1 MCVDAPPCV
10 TLWHL
15 VGYFGIPECPLRP
28 TWCQIWYFWHQ
39 RHNIMMSAWLR
50 NGCNWLALRSHNI
63 RQQRIAFICVWWF
76 VCDINVTFL
85 SFWSIKRI
93 HMTRNQIILTKQSGR
108 VPKNLTASRILQILI
123 ALCQIKAK
131 IHSFPTMYIIGG
143 GKFGLTRWKKC
154 LKPKRSPKN
163 SCFGGNESQLHN
175 FGRVWDPNFLRWPQF
190 GGCPRKAT
198 CLSFK
203 MSYVQGP

>member
-1 MCVDAPPCV
+1 MNNII
-10 TLWHL
+10 LKL
-15 VGYFGIPECPLRP
+15 GKLREEYS
-28 TWCQIWYFWHQ
+28 WYQILTFSVFL
-39 RHNIMMSAWLR
+39 RCADNFNFAWLTPTVGVLCLK
-50 NGCNWLALRSHNI
+50 NFSSLILSHTTKN
-63 RQQRIAFICVWWF
+63 R
-76 VCDINVTFL
+76 
-85 SFWSIKRI
+85 
-93 HMTRNQIILTKQSGR
+93 IILTKQSGR

-190 GGCPRKAT
+190 GGYPRKAT

>member
-1 MCVDAPPCV
+1 MSGSGDRNFPPVQSYERFFC
-10 TLWHL
+10 LPP
-15 VGYFGIPECPLRP
+15 GFGQVPGPQLSLPR
-28 TWCQIWYFWHQ
+28 Y
-39 RHNIMMSAWLR
+39 
-50 NGCNWLALRSHNI
+50 
-63 RQQRIAFICVWWF
+63 
-76 VCDINVTFL
+76 CD
-85 SFWSIKRI
+85 K
-93 HMTRNQIILTKQSGR
+93 TRNQIILTKQSGR
-108 VPKNLTASRILQILI
+108 VTKILTASRILQISI
-123 ALCQIKAK
+123 ALCQIKAQ

-175 FGRVWDPNFLRWPQF
+175 FRQVWDPNFLRWPQF
-190 GGCPRKAT
+190 RGYPRKAT

>member
-1 MCVDAPPCV
+1 MKFHKLCFSFTLWCAMCVDAPPCV

-39 RHNIMMSAWLR
+39 RHNIMMSAWPR

-85 SFWSIKRI
+85 SCWSIKLWF
-93 HMTRNQIILTKQSGR
+93 IIVIRACVSNGLNIVLKEVFGDYNNDKGSH
-108 VPKNLTASRILQILI
+108 
-123 ALCQIKAK
+123 
-131 IHSFPTMYIIGG
+131 HS
-143 GKFGLTRWKKC
+143 WKKRFFV
-154 LKPKRSPKN
+154 K
-163 SCFGGNESQLHN
+163 
-175 FGRVWDPNFLRWPQF
+175 
-190 GGCPRKAT
+190 
-198 CLSFK
+198 SFR
-203 MSYVQGP
+203 

>member
-1 MCVDAPPCV
+1 MFGTKIRIESEMFECKHILEILHPPL
-10 TLWHL
+10 TK
-15 VGYFGIPECPLRP
+15 ITIES
-28 TWCQIWYFWHQ
+28 Q
-39 RHNIMMSAWLR
+39 MS
-50 NGCNWLALRSHNI
+50 
-63 RQQRIAFICVWWF
+63 
-76 VCDINVTFL
+76 
-85 SFWSIKRI
+85 K
-93 HMTRNQIILTKQSGR
+93 TRNQIILTKQSGR
-108 VPKNLTASRILQILI
+108 VPKILTASKILQISI

-190 GGCPRKAT
+190 GGYPRKAT

>member
-1 MCVDAPPCV
+1 MILKHARWCV
-10 TLWHL
+10 
-15 VGYFGIPECPLRP
+15 P
-28 TWCQIWYFWHQ
+28 TTP
-39 RHNIMMSAWLR
+39 R
-50 NGCNWLALRSHNI
+50 NAHWMWTEFNKLGKEKHWDQKIQS
-63 RQQRIAFICVWWF
+63 
-76 VCDINVTFL
+76 CDIYWRLIPTVQCLTT
-85 SFWSIKRI
+85 K
-93 HMTRNQIILTKQSGR
+93 NQIILTKQYGR
-108 VPKNLTASRILQILI
+108 VPKNLTASRILQISI
-123 ALCQIKAK
+123 ALCQIKAQ

-175 FGRVWDPNFLRWPQF
+175 FRQVWDPNFLRWPQF
-190 GGCPRKAT
+190 GGYPRKAT

>member
-1 MCVDAPPCV
+1 MGEFWAPGAEIWLFKKKNMDRSIDLAV
-10 TLWHL
+10 WHM
-15 VGYFGIPECPLRP
+15 
-28 TWCQIWYFWHQ
+28 
-39 RHNIMMSAWLR
+39 RHNYLHR
-50 NGCNWLALRSHNI
+50 TKNR
-63 RQQRIAFICVWWF
+63 
-76 VCDINVTFL
+76 
-85 SFWSIKRI
+85 
-93 HMTRNQIILTKQSGR
+93 IILTKQSGR
-108 VPKNLTASRILQILI
+108 VTKILTASRILQISI
-123 ALCQIKAK
+123 ARCQIKAK

-190 GGCPRKAT
+190 GGYPRKAT

>member
-1 MCVDAPPCV
+1 MIAVKFCKIMCSISQV
-10 TLWHL
+10 
-15 VGYFGIPECPLRP
+15 
-28 TWCQIWYFWHQ
+28 
-39 RHNIMMSAWLR
+39 LR
-50 NGCNWLALRSHNI
+50 NRENLRSY
-63 RQQRIAFICVWWF
+63 QLETSLEQSDAL
-76 VCDINVTFL
+76 FL
-85 SFWSIKRI
+85 FKTKNR
-93 HMTRNQIILTKQSGR
+93 IILTKQSG

-190 GGCPRKAT
+190 GGYPRKAT

>member
-1 MCVDAPPCV
+1 MHPQIDCLNRCKFALTAFVYSSPLCV
-10 TLWHL
+10 LKL
-15 VGYFGIPECPLRP
+15 L
-28 TWCQIWYFWHQ
+28 WYFWKET
-39 RHNIMMSAWLR
+39 L
-50 NGCNWLALRSHNI
+50 
-63 RQQRIAFICVWWF
+63 V
-76 VCDINVTFL
+76 
-85 SFWSIKRI
+85 K
-93 HMTRNQIILTKQSGR
+93 TRNQIILTKQSGR
-108 VPKNLTASRILQILI
+108 VTKILTASRILQISI

-175 FGRVWDPNFLRWPQF
+175 FGWVWDPIFLRWPQF
-190 GGCPRKAT
+190 GGYPRKAT

>member
-1 MCVDAPPCV
+1 MLKVQWGEQWRPEQSSSCAMHYTVLQCTVHSAAMWWWLRWGVDDDD
-10 TLWHL
+10 
-15 VGYFGIPECPLRP
+15 EDLR
-28 TWCQIWYFWHQ
+28 
-39 RHNIMMSAWLR
+39 IMMMIW
-50 NGCNWLALRSHNI
+50 N
-63 RQQRIAFICVWWF
+63 
-76 VCDINVTFL
+76 CDKT
-85 SFWSIKRI
+85 
-93 HMTRNQIILTKQSGR
+93 
-108 VPKNLTASRILQILI
+108 LI
-123 ALCQIKAK
+123 TYRLLCAK

-143 GKFGLTRWKKC
+143 GKFGVTRWKKC

-190 GGCPRKAT
+190 GGYPRKAT

>member
-1 MCVDAPPCV
+1 M
-10 TLWHL
+10 
-15 VGYFGIPECPLRP
+15 
-28 TWCQIWYFWHQ
+28 
-39 RHNIMMSAWLR
+39 RHNRKRRKVSRKWNKASKHWKKCLPEPPKSDKSDSKKIWTLIMTLCKYECMIL
-50 NGCNWLALRSHNI
+50 SHD
-63 RQQRIAFICVWWF
+63 V
-76 VCDINVTFL
+76 
-85 SFWSIKRI
+85 SK
-93 HMTRNQIILTKQSGR
+93 ILTACR
-108 VPKNLTASRILQILI
+108 MLQISI
-123 ALCQIKAK
+123 ALCQIKAE

-175 FGRVWDPNFLRWPQF
+175 FGRVWDPIFLRWPQF
-190 GGCPRKAT
+190 GGYPRKAT